1 MSYLKTNIK
10 TALAKHRMNSEN
22 EKCSKTSK
30 TIFDLPDHF
39 IISTISR
46 LDLKQRIQCSR
57 VCKKWNRLAKDPSMW
72 SIIDL
77 RDYKRELSLDD
88 VKKIILHFGSA
99 STKELLICGN
109 FTFDYVPA
117 MLDALRFPNA
127 VKKKTVI
134 KELDADFV
142 KNSLLIQC
150 PNLNLISLE
159 YLDLTEIE
167 FGKIS
172 QLEYLKTFSL
182 RWCDIPSNWFE
193 TQHLSEI
200 RNLYLIRTGLLNIK
214 DIEDICL
221 NMPQLITLS
230 INQAVS
236 TLGDDSIEIICK
248 NLINL
253 KELDLVNT
261 VLSDNAVG
269 TICNS
274 THLCSNL
281 NRLNLTMSSKISN
294 DCLNLMADNLRG
306 LNTLYLTSCFGI
318 SNINF
323 LLNLKNLNYLNINN
337 TSIDK
342 HKIKENLLPH
352 LPKCEIEYGHEKML
366 NRKLMWTI
374 NSSRNSVCSF

>member
-1 MSYLKTNIK
+1 
-10 TALAKHRMNSEN
+10 MNTET
-22 EKCSKTSK
+22 EECRKSK

-39 IISTISR
+39 IISAISR
-46 LDLKQRIQCSR
+46 LDLKQRINCSR

-72 SIIDL
+72 SIIDV
-77 RDYKRELSLDD
+77 RDYKREISLED
-88 VKKIILHFGSA
+88 VKKIIFHFGSA

-117 MLDALRFPNA
+117 MLDALRCPKA
-127 VKKKTVI
+127 EKKKTPI
-134 KELDADFV
+134 KELDVDFI
-142 KNSLLIQC
+142 NSSLLFQC

-159 YLDLTEIE
+159 YLDLSHIE
-167 FGKIS
+167 FGRIS
-172 QLEYLKTFSL
+172 QLEHLKTFSL

-193 TQHLSEI
+193 TSNHLSEI
-200 RNLYLIRTGLLNIK
+200 RNLYLIRTGLLNSK
-214 DIEDICL
+214 DIEDICS

-248 NLINL
+248 NLINI
-253 KELDLVNT
+253 KQLDLVNT

-274 THLCSNL
+274 THLCLNL

-323 LLNLKNLNYLNINN
+323 LLNLKTLNYLNINN